1 MIMEAIL
8 FSTVFTAAIG
18 YPYWRFTKGW
28 GQIATPL
35 DDLNT
40 HEPTNQEIRQ
50 SPEYRAWNY
59 AVKRRDRFQCIW
71 CHSTDNLE
79 AHHLYSFA
87 SFPELRFD
95 IKNGIS
101 LCHDC
106 HKLTPNY
113 GSKEKVFSKQ
123 LKSQ

>member
-8 FSTVFTAAIG
+8 FSTAFTAALG
-18 YPYWRFTKGW
+18 YPYWRFTKW
-28 GQIATPL
+28 RKQPEFI
-35 DDLNT
+35 DD

-50 SPEYRAWNY
+50 SPEYRAWNI
-59 AVKRRDRFQCIW
+59 AVKKRDGFQCIW
-71 CHSTDNLE
+71 CHSEYNLE
-79 AHHLYSFA
+79 AHHLYSFN

-95 IKNGIS
+95 IKNGIT

-113 GSKEKVFSKQ
+113 GSKEKAFSQQ